1 MIRKNT
7 AYRRFGE
14 IAVLKGYA
22 SEADVNKALDIQKQG
37 RAEGKDELIGI
48 IMLKQGM
55 LTNEQLID
63 ILRYYE
69 TGQA

>member
-1 MIRKNT
+1 MIRKRKT
-7 AYRRFGE
+7 PKFGE

-22 SEADVNKALDIQKQG
+22 SPHDVNEALRIQADLNKKG
-37 RAEGKDELIGI
+37 EHELIGI

-63 ILRYYE
+63 ILKYYDD
-69 TGQA
+69 GSL